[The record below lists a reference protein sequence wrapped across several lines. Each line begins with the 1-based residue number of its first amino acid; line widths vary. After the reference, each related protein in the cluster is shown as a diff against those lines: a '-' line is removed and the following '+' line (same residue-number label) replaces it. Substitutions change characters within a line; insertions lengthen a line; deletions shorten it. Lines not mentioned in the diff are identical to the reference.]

1 MRALPRRSVVGGL
14 AGLGLFPPLA
24 GCLGDVDGGDDDND
38 IPDDVS
44 PRIHTFLES
53 ARGYDNS
60 IVDARGDDPVEI
72 DVGAGPGGLEFDP
85 VAVRIDVDTTVIW
98 TWTGEGG
105 LHDVATVG
113 GSDFSFSSQRTREAG
128 ETFEYTFDDGGVA
141 LYECRPHRTQAMF
154 GAIEVLFE
162 DDMVDVDDA

>member
-1 MRALPRRSVVGGL
+1 MNDITRRSYVGL
-14 AGLGLFPPLA
+14 LGGIGITSIGA
-24 GCLGDVDGGDDDND
+24 GCIGDDDDNGD
-38 IPDDVS
+38 DVPDDVS
-44 PRIHTFLES
+44 PRIHDFLNS

-60 IVDARGDDPVEI
+60 IVDARGDDVVEI
-72 DVGAGPGGLEFDP
+72 DVGAGSGGLEFAP

-105 LHDVATVG
+105 LHDVASVG
-113 GSDFSFSSQRTREAG
+113 GSDFSFTSHRTRDAG

-162 DDMVDVDDA
+162 DDMVEIDNG